1 LIPHFLVDPGQISA
15 QHAVLG
21 DEDTR
26 HLTAVLRARA
36 GDEMTVADGEGTIYA
51 ARFDRVRDGL
61 AVVVL
66 GASRYQPPERPSVTV
81 VHALPKQRKLDGV
94 VQRLTELGVERIVPV
109 HSERS
114 QVVLDERK
122 AVKAVARWRS
132 IAVAAAKQSR
142 ASRVP
147 RVTEVGDWRE
157 AFAEGLPGVVCWEES
172 ATGFRAALDGVPVAD
187 RLVIGIGPEGGL
199 THEEVEATGLAHGSL
214 GPTVLRTETA
224 ALVAVAALRF
234 HYGLMEN
241 PDT

>member
-1 LIPHFLVDPGQISA
+1 MIPHFLVDPGQISA

-61 AVVVL
+61 DSLALIEHDLAALAVHRDDAL
-66 GASRYQPPERPSVTV
+66 
-81 VHALPKQRKLDGV
+81 HA
-94 VQRLTELGVERIVPV
+94 ELGQPLDDAVELALLGQCVDHRDR
-109 HSERS
+109 RS
-114 QVVLDERK
+114 LRRLIARGAEYDHGQ
-122 AVKAVARWRS
+122 AVARWRS

-172 ATGFRAALDGVPVAD
+172 ATGFRAALDRVPAAD